1 MGRWAHMREGEQS
14 SHSVKKRKKSIVLD
28 IGDTDVY
35 KAYED
40 FAFMKYVFY
49 GREVPSVQLL
59 SRVQLFA
66 TP

>member
-1 MGRWAHMREGEQS
+1 M
-14 SHSVKKRKKSIVLD
+14 ILD

-59 SRVQLFA
+59 SRVRLFA
-66 TP
+66 TS